1 MTNFVAEAKD
11 LALFDNCMRI
21 GCFRRTGLL
30 MDYTKSDS
38 DKDIKPQGVIST
50 IVMPD
55 SYETET
61 SNTDVEFENPT
72 ETFSPETENEDLDAT
87 DIHPDGVGENRHL
100 EQELVVE
107 EEYAEQLLSTETLDY
122 LNDVDSDDD
131 VGFYFFV
138 PC

>member
-1 MTNFVAEAKD
+1 
-11 LALFDNCMRI
+11 
-21 GCFRRTGLL
+21 

-87 DIHPDGVGENRHL
+87 HIHPDGVGDNRHL
-100 EQELVVE
+100 DQELFVE
-107 EEYAEQLLSTETLDY
+107 EEDAEQLLSTETLDY